1 MLQFIRSF
9 AGSWVVKILFVL
21 LIASFAVWG
30 IGDVI
35 RQGGSS
41 NTMIEV
47 GPVDVGRTEVDQE
60 FRRQMERLRP
70 LFGGTLTVEQAR
82 QFGVLDQAIATLVQR
97 NLYDLAAQDAGL
109 AVGMETVRQRIAEEP
124 AFRDQQGRFNATL
137 FQQVLRQNGLSED
150 GYVQIL
156 RREIAREMV
165 SGAVGGGAVAPK
177 PLVEELFRFRQE
189 KRVAEVI
196 TIPNASVGDVGTPDD
211 AAVQR
216 YYEDHQV
223 RFTAPEYRT
232 LTVLQ
237 LSAEDLA
244 KDVTVPDEQVRAAY
258 DERSDEFT
266 TPERRTVQMVVVDSE
281 EKAKQIADAARGG
294 QSLADAAKAAGT
306 EPLTLDSVTSQE
318 LPEIGPAVF
327 ALPQGQVSAP
337 VKSALGWHVATVTAV
352 QPGAHK
358 SFEEVRGELLAQL
371 KREKAADRLYE
382 VSNRLDDALAG
393 GATLAEVAQ
402 GQGLKT
408 VQVAAVDSTGKA
420 PDGTTVTG
428 VANLPDVLKVAFG
441 LPQGRTSN
449 VTETKDNSF
458 FAVHVDGITPAAVRP
473 LAEVKADVIA
483 GWQEEERAA
492 RAAAKAKEVAEKLK
506 AGNEGGA
513 QDIAAKAGG
522 SFAMTAPF
530 TRDARTV
537 EGLSA
542 ELVRQLFAAK
552 PEEVVVGSAGDRHI
566 VARLKEVIAADPAAP
581 DAPLGA
587 VEDTVLR
594 GVEGDIM
601 TQFAEALRQQYPV
614 EVHRALIDQMYPV
627 NQ

>member
-30 IGDVI
+30 IGDVV
-35 RQGGSS
+35 RQGGTS
-41 NTMIEV
+41 NTMIDV
-47 GPVDVGRTEVDQE
+47 GPVEVGRNEVDQE

-97 NLYDLAAQDAGL
+97 NLYDLAAKDAGL
-109 AVGMETVRQRIAEEP
+109 SVGLETVKRRIAEEP
-124 AFRDQQGRFNATL
+124 AFRDQQGRFDGML
-137 FQQVLRQNGLSED
+137 FQQILRQNGLSED
-150 GYVQIL
+150 GYVQIM
-156 RREIAREMV
+156 RREIAREVV
-165 SGAVGGGAVAPK
+165 SGAVGQGAVAPK
-177 PLVEELFRFRQE
+177 PLVQELYRFRQE

-223 RFTAPEYRT
+223 RFTAPEYRA

-237 LSAEDLA
+237 LSADDLA
-244 KDVTVPDEQVRAAY
+244 KDVTVPDDQVRAAY
-258 DERSDEFT
+258 DDHADQFG
-266 TPERRTVQMVVVDSE
+266 TPERRSVQMVVVDTE
-281 EKAKQIADAARGG
+281 AKAREIADAARGG
-294 QSLADAAKAAGT
+294 KSLADAAKAAGT
-306 EPLTLDSVTSQE
+306 EPLTLDSITAAE

-327 ALPQGQVSAP
+327 ALPQGQASAP
-337 VKSALGWHVATVTAV
+337 IKSGLGWHVAVVTAV
-352 QPGAHK
+352 QPGAQK

-393 GATLAEVAQ
+393 GASLAEVAQ
-402 GQGLKT
+402 QQGLKT
-408 VQVAAVDSTGKA
+408 VTVTAVDSTGKA
-420 PDGTTVTG
+420 PDGSAVTG
-428 VANLPDVLKVAFG
+428 VSGLPEVLKTAFG

-449 VTETKDNSF
+449 VIETQDNSF
-458 FAVHVDGITPAAVRP
+458 FAVHVDSITPAAVRP
-473 LAEVKADVIA
+473 LAEVKADVVA

-492 RAAAKAKEVAEKLK
+492 RAAAKAKDIAGKLK

-513 QDIAAKAGG
+513 QDLAAKAGG

-530 TRDARTV
+530 TRDARSV

-542 ELVRQLFAAK
+542 DLIRQLFAAK
-552 PEEVVVGSAGDRHI
+552 PEDVVVGAVGEGQT
-566 VARLKEVIAADPAAP
+566 VARLKEVIAADPAAA
-581 DAPLGA
+581 DAPLA
-587 VEDTVLR
+587 PVEETVLR
-594 GVEGDIM
+594 GVEADIM
-601 TQFAEALRQQYPV
+601 AQFAEALRQRFPV
-614 EVHRALIDQMYPV
+614 EVHRGRIDQMYPV

>member
-30 IGDVI
+30 IGDVV
-35 RQGGSS
+35 RQGGTS

-47 GPVDVGRTEVDQE
+47 GPVEVGRNEVDQE

-82 QFGVLDQAIATLVQR
+82 QFGVLDQAISTLVQR
-97 NLYDLAAQDAGL
+97 SLYDLAAKDAGL
-109 AVGMETVRQRIAEEP
+109 SVGVETVRQRIAEEP

-137 FQQVLRQNGLSED
+137 FQQILRQNGLSED

-177 PLVEELFRFRQE
+177 PLVDELFRFRQE

-237 LSAEDLA
+237 MSADDLA
-244 KDVTVPDEQVRAAY
+244 KDVTVTDEQLRAAY
-258 DERSDEFT
+258 DERNEEFT
-266 TPERRTVQMVVVDSE
+266 TPERRSVQMVVVDAE
-281 EKAKQIADAARGG
+281 DKAKQIADAARGG

-306 EPLTLDSVTSQE
+306 EPLTLDSITAQE

-327 ALPQGQVSAP
+327 ALPQGQTSAP
-337 VKSALGWHVATVTAV
+337 IKSGLGWHVAVVTAV

-358 SFEEVRGELLAQL
+358 SFEEVREPLLAQL

-408 VQVAAVDSTGKA
+408 VSIPSVDSTGKA
-420 PDGTTVTG
+420 PDGSAVTG
-428 VANLPDVLKVAFG
+428 VANVAEVVKTAFG
-441 LPQGRTSN
+441 LAQGRTSN
-449 VTETKDNSF
+449 VVETADNRF
-458 FAVHVDGITPAAVRP
+458 FAVHVDGVTPAAVRP
-473 LAEVKADVIA
+473 LAAVKADVIA

-513 QDIAAKAGG
+513 QDLAAKAGG

-530 TRDARTV
+530 TRDARAV

-542 ELVRQLFAAK
+542 DLVRQLFAAK
-552 PEEVVVGSAGDRHI
+552 PEDVVTGSAGDKQI
-566 VARLKEVIAADPAAP
+566 VARLKEVIPADPTAP
-581 DAPLGA
+581 DAPLAA
-587 VEDTVLR
+587 VEDSVHR